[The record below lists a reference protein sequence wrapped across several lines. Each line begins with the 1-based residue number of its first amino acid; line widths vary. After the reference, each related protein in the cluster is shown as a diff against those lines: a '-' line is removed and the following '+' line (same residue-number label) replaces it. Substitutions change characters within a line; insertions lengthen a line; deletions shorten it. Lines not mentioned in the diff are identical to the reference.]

1 MSTST
6 AAVESGA
13 IITYLY
19 AFSGEWGSTR
29 ASNATRTHTHT
40 HTQTQTPDSPRLAAY
55 TDTLRQRRK
64 QSAQRAR
71 TWGREMGGGKKDGA
85 Q

>member
-29 ASNATRTHTHT
+29 ASNATRTHTNT
-40 HTQTQTPDSPRLAAY
+40 HTDADTSLASPRLVHRHTSTATQTERAKSAY
-55 TDTLRQRRK
+55 VGE
-64 QSAQRAR
+64 RA
-71 TWGREMGGGKKDGA
+71 GGKKDGA

>member
-29 ASNATRTHTHT
+29 ASNATHTNT
-40 HTQTQTPDSPRLAAY
+40 NTDADTSLASPRLVHRHTSTATQTERAKSAY
-55 TDTLRQRRK
+55 VGE
-64 QSAQRAR
+64 RA
-71 TWGREMGGGKKDGA
+71 GGKKDGA